1 MKSTFSVFYLYLA
14 PPIIGSA
21 SAPEQRKQC
30 QRQCRRFCHP
40 VELAFYRTGSHLV
53 RIGIAVPLSQ
63 RRARVIVRRLLR
75 CNDEYDEYAK
85 DA

>member
-1 MKSTFSVFYLYLA
+1 MHKHQSKGNNANGNAANL
-14 PPIIGSA
+14 
-21 SAPEQRKQC
+21 
-30 QRQCRRFCHP
+30 CHP

-75 CNDEYDEYAK
+75 RNDEYDEYAK